1 MEEFK
6 RMPFDEKVSYLI
18 ENLRKLP
25 DDLANEGV
33 EVRAAGRR
41 DGIRRGFGQRQ
52 RNDR

>member
-1 MEEFK
+1 MKEEFE

-33 EVRAAGRR
+33 DVLATSR
-41 DGIRRGFGQRQ
+41 
-52 RNDR
+52 